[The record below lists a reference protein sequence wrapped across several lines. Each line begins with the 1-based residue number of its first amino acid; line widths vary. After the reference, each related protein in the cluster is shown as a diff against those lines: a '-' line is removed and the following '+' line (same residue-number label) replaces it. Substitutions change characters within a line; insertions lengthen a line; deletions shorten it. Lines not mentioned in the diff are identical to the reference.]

1 MHGEGKELQGASR
14 ILAAIAPYSPFLSL
28 HVCMFVLCVQSCYVD
43 PVMMM
48 YRGNSKVDEIVQRI
62 IAHEEPVEL
71 WPSVKKDLEKS
82 QDHCEHFLWAVHAP
96 SVCRTQCQSI

>member
-1 MHGEGKELQGASR
+1 
-14 ILAAIAPYSPFLSL
+14 
-28 HVCMFVLCVQSCYVD
+28 
-43 PVMMM
+43 MMM
-48 YRGNSKVDEIVQRI
+48 YRGNSTVDEIIQRI

-96 SVCRTQCQSI
+96 SVCLSPHTLRCVCVCMACP

>member
-1 MHGEGKELQGASR
+1 
-14 ILAAIAPYSPFLSL
+14 
-28 HVCMFVLCVQSCYVD
+28 MFVLCVQSCYVD

>member
-1 MHGEGKELQGASR
+1 M
-14 ILAAIAPYSPFLSL
+14 
-28 HVCMFVLCVQSCYVD
+28 CCVQSCYVD

-48 YRGNSKVDEIVQRI
+48 YRGNSKVDEIIQRI

-96 SVCRTQCQSI
+96 SVCLPPRAIHTCMYC